1 MPWTEAALGE
11 GLQIG
16 ALFLMNVWTVSYRDN
31 VTFVTDARK
40 TLPDNIPDI
49 PILSC
54 KYTFVFNFPKFIC
67 NVTPVFNIIYTL
79 QYAKRLCALVS
90 STMKGHTLL

>member
-40 TLPDNIPDI
+40 TLPDNIPNI

-54 KYTFVFNFPKFIC
+54 KYTFVFLFPKVYMQRNACF
-67 NVTPVFNIIYTL
+67 
-79 QYAKRLCALVS
+79 
-90 STMKGHTLL
+90 

>member
-1 MPWTEAALGE
+1 MLWAEAALGE

-40 TLPDNIPDI
+40 TLPDNMPNI

-54 KYTFVFNFPKFIC
+54 KYTFVFHFPKVYMQRNACF
-67 NVTPVFNIIYTL
+67 
-79 QYAKRLCALVS
+79 
-90 STMKGHTLL
+90 

>member
-40 TLPDNIPDI
+40 TLPDNIPNI
-49 PILSC
+49 PI
-54 KYTFVFNFPKFIC
+54 
-67 NVTPVFNIIYTL
+67 
-79 QYAKRLCALVS
+79 
-90 STMKGHTLL
+90 

>member
-16 ALFLMNVWTVSYRDN
+16 ALFLMNVWTVFYRDN

-40 TLPDNIPDI
+40 TLLDNMPNIH
-49 PILSC
+49 ILSC
-54 KYTFVFNFPKFIC
+54 KYTFVFQFPKVYMQRNACF
-67 NVTPVFNIIYTL
+67 
-79 QYAKRLCALVS
+79 
-90 STMKGHTLL
+90 